1 MLAFFQF
8 AFRWSW
14 RLLLAAVLFVNCRLY
29 WHSPLAQNTNQ
40 VPGSLRQ
47 ELNANAK
54 VLTSNA
60 PRRMQLIF
68 PEGFYFCHV
77 LHGLTWIEAAQRD
90 YSLTDEAIENAKLAY
105 ENLDSE
111 EGRDVFPSDLPP
123 DHGAFYSA
131 WKVHL
136 LAGIVM
142 LQLQEGQEASSKERA
157 LAETDLREL
166 QRLCDDWQ
174 RLFQEGPSPFFES
187 YHGSIWPCDTLP
199 AIHAMKTCDQITNQ
213 DKYQV
218 TIDQWLNAV
227 KQTLDSETG
236 LIPHSNLADG
246 KQTGQGRATSQMII
260 LRMLPDI
267 DEVFA
272 REQYELFRDRFLT
285 TFGGIPCLYEY
296 ADGQGSSMGDIDT
309 GPLIFGRSIS
319 ATVFMIGVAQL
330 YDDQPI
336 ADAIA
341 VAGEAVGLPWTWADE
356 KRYVGGVLPIGDIMV
371 AYSQNAK
378 RWSDGQGH
386 CPQERS
392 LIANGWRWKVHL
404 YSSPLF
410 LLAIGLWWRR
420 RKRNRRRLDA

>member
-1 MLAFFQF
+1 M
-8 AFRWSW
+8 
-14 RLLLAAVLFVNCRLY
+14 LLAAVLFFNCRLY

-47 ELNANAK
+47 QLNANAK

-111 EGRDVFPSDLPP
+111 EGRDAFPSDLPP

-267 DEVFA
+267 DEAFA

>member
-14 RLLLAAVLFVNCRLY
+14 RLLLAAVLFFNCRLY

-47 ELNANAK
+47 QLNANAK

-111 EGRDVFPSDLPP
+111 EGRDAFPSDLPP

-267 DEVFA
+267 DEAFA

-285 TFGGIPCLYEY
+285 TFSGIPCLYEY
-296 ADGQGSSMGDIDT
+296 AD
-309 GPLIFGRSIS
+309 
-319 ATVFMIGVAQL
+319 
-330 YDDQPI
+330 
-336 ADAIA
+336 
-341 VAGEAVGLPWTWADE
+341 
-356 KRYVGGVLPIGDIMV
+356 
-371 AYSQNAK
+371 
-378 RWSDGQGH
+378 
-386 CPQERS
+386 
-392 LIANGWRWKVHL
+392 
-404 YSSPLF
+404 
-410 LLAIGLWWRR
+410 
-420 RKRNRRRLDA
+420 

>member
-14 RLLLAAVLFVNCRLY
+14 RLLLAAVLFFNCRLY

-47 ELNANAK
+47 QLNANAK

-111 EGRDVFPSDLPP
+111 EGRDAFPSDLPP

-218 TIDQWLNAV
+218 TIEKWLNAV

-267 DEVFA
+267 DEAFA